1 MAPLLIDSL
10 VTATSTFCEFFCFT
24 CIKLLTVISR
34 GPILRIQIRGTSTPQ
49 NEPYQERYGA
59 FGVGR
64 SQAGFKAK
72 KPTRSPAPRRIG
84 TRYLHNG
91 WCQLISRMA
100 EHLPFTSVI
109 PEAVHRTRNCLL
121 HQIVAHQIPSVPR
134 QE

>member
-1 MAPLLIDSL
+1 VFDAFRGTEMAPLLIDSL
-10 VTATSTFCEFFCFT
+10 VTGTRTFCEFFRIT

-49 NEPYQERYGA
+49 DEPQSRVSGP

-84 TRYLHNG
+84 ARYLHNG
-91 WCQLISRMA
+91 WCQLISWMA
-100 EHLPFTSVI
+100 EHSPFTSFM
-109 PEAVHRTRNCLL
+109 ADASL
-121 HQIVAHQIPSVPR
+121 
-134 QE
+134 